1 MRALGYVF
9 ALILSAAEGQTLT
22 ILKRVP
28 AAGELRGA
36 AGTRDGRIITW
47 GDGLYAWSVPSLEHR
62 LLAPGDFGEGGC
74 LVDLDGDG
82 RQEFVSVEGTGLGK
96 LTWRRP
102 PDWKPVVIDDEF
114 ETH

>member
-1 MRALGYVF
+1 MRALAYVF
-9 ALILSAAEGQTLT
+9 VLILSAAEAQTLT
-22 ILKRVP
+22 MLKRVP

-36 AGTRDGRIITW
+36 AEARDGRIITW
-47 GDGLYAWSVPSLEHR
+47 GDGLYAWNLPSLTPQ

-96 LTWRRP
+96 LTWRRAAGLEAGR
-102 PDWKPVVIDDEF
+102 DR
-114 ETH
+114 